1 MATQGYQEYQGGYH
15 TMTNGGHHAGYDQWN
30 HHHSM
35 PPHQEM
41 PYHGYHQGYGN
52 YHYGHYYDGGAV
64 YNSYYPNH
72 FYEMGNYDAN
82 SFLPSDCSDCVF
94 ISGLPKTI
102 QKDEIISA
110 FSQVGKIKVAK
121 GAQRIFL
128 FLDRKTKDPTGDATV
143 TFQSPESAKKAIDQF
158 DQTDFNG
165 HGLISVKQA
174 SPDQK
179 NPFAEM
185 LRRQSEANSFPR
197 GFGLRGN
204 MSSGHARLMR
214 NGRNRNNGRTGNGRQ
229 TRNQNRSTKHTGQT
243 KSQPTLITQTRST
256 ESSETPSKQNDDSA
270 DLTHNSSEILN
281 EITAK
286 TEEIK
291 LTN

>member
-15 TMTNGGHHAGYDQWN
+15 SMPNHGFPPNGHYEHWN
-30 HHHSM
+30 HQHSF
-35 PPHQEM
+35 PPPNDHI
-41 PYHGYHQGYGN
+41 PYHAYHNGYGN
-52 YHYGHYYDGGAV
+52 YHYGHYGAYDGIP
-64 YNSYYPNH
+64 YNPYYQNQSYY
-72 FYEMGNYDAN
+72 EMNNYDSN
-82 SFLPSDCSDCVF
+82 SFLPSDCSDCIF
-94 ISGLPKTI
+94 ISGLPKSI
-102 QKDEIISA
+102 QKDEIIST

-165 HGLISVKQA
+165 HGMISVKQA

-197 GFGLRGN
+197 TFGLRGN
-204 MSSGHARLMR
+204 MAPSHGHRNMR
-214 NGRNRNNGRTGNGRQ
+214 NGRHRNQGRGSGGRYNNNRNRSNKHNGQ
-229 TRNQNRSTKHTGQT
+229 S
-243 KSQPTLITQTRST
+243 KSQPTLITQTRSL
-256 ESSETPSKQNDDSA
+256 ESSESSSKPTEDA
-270 DLTHNSSEILN
+270 SEILK

-286 TEEIK
+286 TEEIS
-291 LTN
+291 LTK